1 MRGQVNIVD
10 EARVYSLIY
19 LTFEAL
25 VVQRVFGQY
34 HGKELGP
41 FC

>member
-10 EARVYSLIY
+10 EAKLYSLIY

-25 VVQRVFGQY
+25 VVQRVVGQC
-34 HGKELGP
+34 HGEELGP
-41 FC
+41 VC